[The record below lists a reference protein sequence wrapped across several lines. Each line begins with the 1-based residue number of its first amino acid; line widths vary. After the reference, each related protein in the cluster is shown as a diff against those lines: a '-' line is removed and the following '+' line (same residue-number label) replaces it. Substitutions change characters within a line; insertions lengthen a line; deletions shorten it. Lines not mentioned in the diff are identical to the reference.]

1 MFIALFFERPIKV
14 LPDSKLGQ
22 IVLIEQGKYLQM
34 HSVNQE
40 LQRKKLT
47 KLKYDHSKFFEPCS
61 ITTNCTMP
69 AAYNV
74 SLTTYVCR

>member
-40 LQRKKLT
+40 LQRKELT
-47 KLKYDHSKFFEPCS
+47 KLKYDHSKFF
-61 ITTNCTMP
+61 
-69 AAYNV
+69 
-74 SLTTYVCR
+74 